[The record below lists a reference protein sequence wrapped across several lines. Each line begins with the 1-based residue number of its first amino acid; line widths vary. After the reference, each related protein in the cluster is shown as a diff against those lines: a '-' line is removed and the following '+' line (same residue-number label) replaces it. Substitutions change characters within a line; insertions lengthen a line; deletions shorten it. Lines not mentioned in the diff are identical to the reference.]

1 CLYVLCLD
9 QMITIWVIQTEI
21 VYADKARNGDRFSST
36 MGFKSI
42 HDEVPWYLVSL
53 FPMADATGRVY
64 VEGIQKEKG
73 FDLKSCA
80 FLRELNFAREID
92 NGQEIK
98 CALKVDSTLAIVGNA
113 AKDDRENINI
123 RDTLFV
129 CQSDV
134 EYNVANRWCLDSQCG
149 WLHLS
154 LLQYYLQLSLKK
166 FSLNETSSQ
175 IADGFNFLFQV
186 VNFVF
191 TSQREFFSV
200 NYNVSF
206 HNNFSDLMMLVIV
219 S

>member
-1 CLYVLCLD
+1 
-9 QMITIWVIQTEI
+9 MITIWVIQTEI

-42 HDEVPWYLVSL
+42 HDEVPWYL
-53 FPMADATGRVY
+53 ADATGRVAWIS
-64 VEGIQKEKG
+64 G
-73 FDLKSCA
+73 
-80 FLRELNFAREID
+80 
-92 NGQEIK
+92 
-98 CALKVDSTLAIVGNA
+98 
-113 AKDDRENINI
+113 
-123 RDTLFV
+123 
-129 CQSDV
+129 
-134 EYNVANRWCLDSQCG
+134 G